1 MIVCYVR
8 ADGTEGLYNGHFVGR
23 EEMGPN
29 GPRRRF
35 KLTSGEGKDG
45 RTHRWFSMNK
55 IIRVI
60 EDGTVV
66 YGDRPQ
72 PRKNGRFA
80 KGGTFVQ

>member
-8 ADGTEGLYNGHFVGR
+8 ADGSEGLYNGHFVGR
-23 EEMGPN
+23 EQMGPN

-35 KLTSGEGKDG
+35 KLTSGEEGY
-45 RTHRWFSMNK
+45 RWFSLNK
-55 IIRVI
+55 IVRVI
-60 EDGTVV
+60 EDGVVV